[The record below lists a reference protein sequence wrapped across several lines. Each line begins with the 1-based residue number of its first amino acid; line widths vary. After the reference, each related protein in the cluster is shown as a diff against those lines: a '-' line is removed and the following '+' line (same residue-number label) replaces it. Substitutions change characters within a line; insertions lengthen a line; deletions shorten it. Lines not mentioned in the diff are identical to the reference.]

1 MGQVI
6 LIIDDDPISCLIHRR
21 FTQKNHIA
29 ADPLVFSNGQ
39 AALNYLLSFYHH
51 ENDYLILLDINMPVM
66 NGWEFL
72 QEINKHY
79 SVKNLYV
86 FIVSSSIQAS
96 DRNKAQT
103 LNYVVD
109 FLEKPMKPADI
120 GKINK
125 VLKPGLYDQV
135 PVCN

>member
-1 MGQVI
+1 MSQVI
-6 LIIDDDPISCLIHRR
+6 LIIDDDPIICLIHRR
-21 FTQKNHIA
+21 FTQKNHLA
-29 ADPLVFSNGQ
+29 AEPLVFSNGL
-39 AALNYLLSFYHH
+39 AALNYLFNFYHH

-72 QEINKHY
+72 QEINKQY
-79 SVKNLYV
+79 SVKNLNV

-96 DRNKAQT
+96 DRNKART

-120 GKINK
+120 AKINK
-125 VLKPGLYDQV
+125 VLKPGQYNLV
-135 PVCN
+135 PVCS